1 MNCVLL
7 CKSYRSS
14 ILTYDCDSRRGERER
29 RRVRETSEREKREE
43 VRSGCENV
51 CEGEKCDYGV
61 VMYGSRKSFLRA
73 YRERRRRARYPD
85 CTLSRIRKIREMW
98 RNETCGDPRDRAVVK
113 S

>member
-1 MNCVLL
+1 V
-7 CKSYRSS
+7 K
-14 ILTYDCDSRRGERER
+14 ERKER
-29 RRVRETSEREKREE
+29 KERKWE
-43 VRSGCENV
+43 SGCENV

-73 YRERRRRARYPD
+73 YRERRRRARCPD

-98 RNETCGDPRDRAVVK
+98 RNETYGDPRDRAVVK